1 MKKKFSLDEIEIKSI
16 FTDESPTLDSISSKI
31 SDRIEATENLSF
43 GLASHPFVVDKF
55 YFDNLETEILK
66 QTSRKKKT
74 VFYGISTKIIRLA
87 ASVILL
93 IGFSV
98 VAYFQFSSSSSGIV
112 KIEELSNEEILAY
125 LDNEQLTYEEIT
137 EKNTFNAIQT
147 NNLIEE
153 NFQIKLNSAT
163 KIDES
168 ILYEI

>member
-16 FTDESPTLDSISSKI
+16 FTDESSDILSKI
-31 SDRIEATENLSF
+31 SDRMEATENLSF
-43 GLASHPFVVDKF
+43 GLVSHPFVVNKF
-55 YFDNLETEILK
+55 YFENLETEILK

-98 VAYFQFSSSSSGIV
+98 VSYFQFLSGSSEIV
-112 KIEELSNEEILAY
+112 KVEELSNEEILAY
-125 LDNEQLTYEEIT
+125 LDNEPLTYEEIT
-137 EKNTFNAIQT
+137 EKNTFDATQT
-147 NNLIEE
+147 NNLLEE

-168 ILYEI
+168 FLYEI